1 MKFNLQVKAFVAFA
15 VMMATGVPQYAGA
28 SEVKFCYGNY
38 KGVTRDFGTQRADNY
53 DVAIHVK
60 QEVEGRGAASVT
72 IKGESLRAGMYVYAL
87 VVDGEAID
95 SKRMIL
101 TD

>member
-1 MKFNLQVKAFVAFA
+1 MIRCDIPESA
-15 VMMATGVPQYAGA
+15 AGA
-28 SEVKFCYGNY
+28 CIYV
-38 KGVTRDFGTQRADNY
+38 Y
-53 DVAIHVK
+53 DLQGAQVMK